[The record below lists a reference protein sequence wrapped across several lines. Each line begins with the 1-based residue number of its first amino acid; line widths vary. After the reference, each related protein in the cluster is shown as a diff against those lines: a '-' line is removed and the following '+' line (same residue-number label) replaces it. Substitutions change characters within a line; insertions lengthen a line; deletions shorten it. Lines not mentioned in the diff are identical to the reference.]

1 MRGTMGELMLRR
13 FGLILLFLPV
23 CAVSWAQIEDETFNG
38 PHIDKLIGEG
48 RYEEAFEFLKAG
60 IQRRDIQQAYSATF
74 YAGLGM
80 FYMEV
85 GRPKDA
91 IESLKVA
98 DTVASRTGLGN
109 GFAAREMAAYQ
120 LAQGDYN
127 AAASSA
133 TKATREFSYRKADKI
148 LLAYCRSLEAMARL
162 RSGDA
167 KRAETL
173 IREALRDV
181 PKTSDDPPFFASRTL
196 FAACVIESHNA
207 NYEEARDFCRR
218 GLEVSESKKIDSRD
232 ISLARLALAESYL
245 LSGDLAQCRE
255 FAAKSMEHTARI
267 FQANHPDTVSALVLL
282 ARADL
287 KDAKLAD
294 ALVHAKAAVD
304 MAVTVFGEEGGATKA
319 PRQILQEASK
329 ANSRKFEQCFAC
341 VIRLRYYGAGLPKKP
356 RGGGNEKGW

>member
-1 MRGTMGELMLRR
+1 MSRW
-13 FGLILLFLPV
+13 FGFILLFLPV

-60 IQRRDIQQAYSATF
+60 IQKNETLQTYSATF
-74 YAGLGM
+74 YAGLGK

-91 IESLKVA
+91 IEALKVA
-98 DTVASRTGLGN
+98 DTVAARTGRGN

-120 LAQGDYN
+120 LAQGDFG

-148 LLAYCRSLEAMARL
+148 VLAFCRSLEAMARL
-162 RSGDA
+162 RSGDL

-181 PKTSDDPPFFASRTL
+181 PNGSDGPPFFASRIL
-196 FAACVIESHNA
+196 FAACVIESHNS
-207 NYEEARDFCRR
+207 NYEDAREFCRR
-218 GLEVSESKKIDSRD
+218 GLEILDSKKIDSRD
-232 ISLARLALAESYL
+232 LSLGHLALAESYL
-245 LSGDLAQCRE
+245 LSGDLTQCRE
-255 FAAKSMEHTARI
+255 FAAKSMEHTAKT

-287 KDAKLAD
+287 KDAKPAD
-294 ALVHAKAAVD
+294 ALVHAKAAAD
-304 MAVTVFGEEGGATKA
+304 MAAVVFGEGAGGTRA
-319 PRQILQEASK
+319 PRQVLQAASK
-329 ANSRKFEQCFAC
+329 GSSK
-341 VIRLRYYGAGLPKKP
+341 
-356 RGGGNEKGW
+356 